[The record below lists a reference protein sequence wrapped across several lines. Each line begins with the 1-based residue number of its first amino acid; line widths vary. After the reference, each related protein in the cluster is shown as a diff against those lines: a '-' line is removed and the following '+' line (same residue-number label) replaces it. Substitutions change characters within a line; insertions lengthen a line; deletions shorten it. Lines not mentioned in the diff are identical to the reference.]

1 MPGLPDGFEVPI
13 HRALTAPLLMGG
25 VPREFAIFN
34 GTVTMAIGI
43 GMHQL
48 WAIPIGLVI
57 HLLARVAAKYDP
69 QFFEVTV
76 RHLKHQRYYE
86 A

>member
-1 MPGLPDGFEVPI
+1 MHELPKGFEVPI
-13 HRALTAPLLMGG
+13 HRALTTPLLMAG
-25 VPREFAIFN
+25 VPREFAILN
-34 GTVTMAIGI
+34 GTGTMAAGM

-48 WAIPIGLVI
+48 WAVPIGLVI

-76 RHLKHQRYYE
+76 RHLKHRRYYE

>member
-1 MPGLPDGFEVPI
+1 MHELPEGFEIPI
-13 HRALTAPLLMGG
+13 HRALTTPLLMAG
-25 VPREFAIFN
+25 VPREFAILN
-34 GTVTMAIGI
+34 GTLTMAAGM